1 MKTDVPKSKTPFR
14 YKKVGKDK
22 YKYDF
27 VSWDEWENMMNEENG
42 LEKKSIKQILR
53 DIVLSLKD
61 EVGRDIRD
69 DFYDYDRGGFIKSII
84 KRDGIELDEVYYTDI
99 QTIVT
104 QIVQLHIK
112 GYIPYYDED
121 GDSLRKNFR
130 IKEKHTRRIK

>member
-1 MKTDVPKSKTPFR
+1 
-14 YKKVGKDK
+14 
-22 YKYDF
+22 
-27 VSWDEWENMMNEENG
+27 MNEENG